1 MKFNQK
7 IGNYYKSELTTSKII
22 FKNTV
27 SLIPIFFYFTTINKH
42 IINSITLIVLTSL
55 LIDILYNRIANKNIK
70 FKSSIKN
77 SYIIFNS
84 ILISFVFPIN
94 ISLKV
99 LIIVNI
105 LSYLIYKIL
114 IDITKREV
122 ISQFVI
128 VTALLIIFK
137 IDISNSYIYIS
148 DIDLKL
154 ILVYIATLLYLFIIK
169 YNINIYYYVAIYIY
183 FFITFL
189 LTKDITILV
198 SSLKPIYIILSL
210 FIINNNNKLNPSYY
224 GRNLIGLLLAFIT
237 ILLIDFNI
245 QYFEL
250 ISVVVISL
258 LKPYLEIF
266 LLKYNYNKEI
276 KRISPIIIMLSIIL
290 LSTI

>member
-42 IINSITLIVLTSL
+42 FINSITLIVLTSL

-210 FIINNNNKLNPSYY
+210 FIINDNNKLNHSYY